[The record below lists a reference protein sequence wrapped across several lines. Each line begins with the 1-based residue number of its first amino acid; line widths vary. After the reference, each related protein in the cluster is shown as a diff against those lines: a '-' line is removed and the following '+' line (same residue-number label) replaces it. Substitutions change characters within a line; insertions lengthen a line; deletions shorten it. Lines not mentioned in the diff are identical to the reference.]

1 MAVAGAAT
9 ATLISRIL
17 GAVYMLWLLE
27 HPDNPLSIRG
37 MLKFRPQWK
46 MIRPILLIGIPNGIE
61 NGLFQVGK
69 ILVASLISSFGT
81 YAITAN
87 AVANTLAGLECVPS
101 TAIGLAMITVV
112 GQCIGAGDDR
122 QTARYV
128 KLMMLISY
136 GAMLACNLLMIA
148 LASPLIG
155 FYNTT
160 EQTAKIAWQ
169 LVFIHS
175 AMGIIFWPASFTLP
189 NALRAAGDARFTM
202 IVSMV
207 SMWACRIG
215 LSFLLGLTFHLGV
228 QGVWLAMTIDWIFRA
243 ALFIWRFVK
252 GGWKGKKVV

>member
-1 MAVAGAAT
+1 
-9 ATLISRIL
+9 
-17 GAVYMLWLLE
+17 
-27 HPDNPLSIRG
+27 
-37 MLKFRPQWK
+37 
-46 MIRPILLIGIPNGIE
+46 
-61 NGLFQVGK
+61 
-69 ILVASLISSFGT
+69 
-81 YAITAN
+81 
-87 AVANTLAGLECVPS
+87 
-101 TAIGLAMITVV
+101 
-112 GQCIGAGDDR
+112 
-122 QTARYV
+122 
-128 KLMMLISY
+128 
-136 GAMLACNLLMIA
+136 MLACNLLMIA

-243 ALFIWRFVK
+243 ALFIWRFIK